1 MDTAAVSEP
10 TGVLEE
16 EVIPKSLEERSE
28 RCHGPGS
35 SSRTSISESPAE
47 DVWRLFF
54 VAIHGWHYALEDE
67 EVRKCFIV
75 LGEPLLELMK
85 ARYNR
90 GDLLS
95 TSFERGLYRAEAIEM
110 GREWPGWIPPAR
122 SGMKIALA

>member
-1 MDTAAVSEP
+1 MA
-10 TGVLEE
+10 
-16 EVIPKSLEERSE
+16 R
-28 RCHGPGS
+28 GPVPEQVFRRARL
-35 SSRTSISESPAE
+35 RTCGGF
-47 DVWRLFF
+47 FF

-110 GREWPGWIPPAR
+110 GREWPGWVPPAR